1 MRVRNRPS
9 QYRSI
14 RSIKNGGDHVSP
26 ILPDRQELVLT
37 ESRTMRAQTADRVD
51 VLDKVKALALL
62 PDGVHATTDIVAAYY
77 EVGLDAVESVVRR
90 YREELTENGMETLR
104 GEALRSF
111 NETAGLAVS
120 SRRNSL
126 RVFTRRTILNVGQLL
141 ADSPVAKQVRTYLL
155 EVEERTAPQQRSEAA
170 EAIELAEAR
179 MRVLK
184 AAGGIVSPVWLETKA
199 RLVAAKALG
208 EEPEVDPLDVPLYV
222 PDFLKALGLK
232 PKDVTSAQSWFGK
245 YALAICRELGIE
257 SPQDR
262 QSDLPNGSIRKT
274 KAWTERHR
282 PVFELVWARH
292 YAHKFPGLFDLGGAA

>member
-1 MRVRNRPS
+1 M
-9 QYRSI
+9 
-14 RSIKNGGDHVSP
+14 SP
-26 ILPDRQELVLT
+26 ILPDQQELALT
-37 ESRTMRAQTADRVD
+37 ESRTMRAATADRVD

-62 PDGVHATTDIVAAYY
+62 PDGVHATIEIAAGFF
-77 EVGLDAVESVVRR
+77 EVSVDAVEKAVQRNR
-90 YREELTENGMETLR
+90 KELEENGYVVLR
-104 GEALRSF
+104 GAEYRAFAADNLSGANPKSRTVAL
-111 NETAGLAVS
+111 
-120 SRRNSL
+120 
-126 RVFTRRTILNVGQLL
+126 FTRRAILNVGQLL
-141 ADSPVAKQVRTYLL
+141 TESDVARQVRTYLL
-155 EVEERTAPQQRSEAA
+155 DVEAQATPQQRSEAA

-184 AAGGIVSPVWLETKA
+184 AADGIVSPVWLETKA

-208 EEPEVDPLDVPLYV
+208 EEPEVDPLDIPLYV

-232 PKDVTSAQSWFGK
+232 PKDITSAQSWFGK

-262 QSDLPNGSIRKT
+262 QSDLPNGSVRKT